1 MPWRRLRSSATWWPP
16 YQVLLAALGIAVG
29 FLPGLPRL
37 TLSPDL
43 ILAVFVPA
51 LVFEA
56 ALNLDLPALRKV
68 ARPVGLLA
76 TLGVGLSI
84 GMVGVLA
91 HLLLGMSWPSA
102 FLLGAI
108 LSPTD
113 PIAVVAVVRRS
124 GAPAQLAA
132 LLEGESLFNDGTGVA
147 AYGVVLAAAAG
158 AAFSPGSLALRFLV
172 LAGGGALVGGL
183 LGLAGAAVVR
193 RTSFTPLE
201 VTVTTVVAFGSY
213 ALATLAGT
221 SGVISVVAA
230 GVAMARVGTWGPH
243 TERWWAR
250 MAVGLNVILFLLIG
264 IGLPGTRVL
273 ASWVAVL
280 GGFVILLAVRLFLV
294 SLPGLGVP
302 GRWRQLLWWGGVRG
316 ALSVALALASS
327 DHPGV
332 DRSVAVV
339 AYGIVALSLLSQG
352 TGVRPAV
359 RILRLADPQEMKEP
373 PGP

>member
-1 MPWRRLRSSATWWPP
+1 MPWRWLRSSASWWPP
-16 YQVLLAALGIAVG
+16 YQVLLAALGIAIG

-56 ALNLDLPALRKV
+56 ALNVNVVALRRM

-84 GMVGVLA
+84 GLVGTLV
-91 HLLLGMSWPSA
+91 HLLLGLAWPSA
-102 FLLGAI
+102 LLLGAI

-147 AYGVVLAAAAG
+147 AYTVVLAAAG
-158 AAFSPGSLALRFLV
+158 GVGFSAVALGLGFLV
-172 LAGGGALVGGL
+172 LAGAGALIGALV
-183 LGLAGAAVVR
+183 GLAGAAAVR
-193 RTSFTPLE
+193 RTVFTPLE
-201 VTVTTVVAFGSY
+201 MTITTIVAYGSY
-213 ALATLAGT
+213 AFATLAGA
-221 SGVISVVAA
+221 SGVIAVVVA
-230 GVAMARVGTWGPH
+230 GVAMARVRSWGPH
-243 TERWWAR
+243 TERWWSR
-250 MAVGLNVILFLLIG
+250 MAIVLNVVLFTLIG
-264 IGLPGTRVL
+264 IGLPGDRVL
-273 ASWVAVL
+273 ASLGAVA
-280 GGFVILLAVRLFLV
+280 GGFAILLSVRLLLV
-294 SLPGLGVP
+294 HLPGLGIP

-316 ALSVALALASS
+316 ALSVALALASAG
-327 DHPGV
+327 HAGV
-332 DRSVAVV
+332 DRSVPVI

-352 TGVRPAV
+352 TIVRPAV
-359 RILRLADPQEMKEP
+359 RLLRLTDSDR
-373 PGP
+373 

>member
-1 MPWRRLRSSATWWPP
+1 MPWQWLRRTGEYRPP
-16 YQVLLAALGIAVG
+16 YQVLLAALGIAIG

-56 ALNLDLPALRKV
+56 ALNLNLAALRMV

-76 TLGVGLSI
+76 TLGVALSI
-84 GMVGVLA
+84 GLVGTLV
-91 HLLLGMSWPSA
+91 HFLLGLAWPSA

-147 AYGVVLAAAAG
+147 AYSVVLAAAAG
-158 AAFSPGSLALRFLV
+158 GGFSAGSLALRFL
-172 LAGGGALVGGL
+172 LIAGGGALVGAL

-193 RTSFTPLE
+193 RTQFTPLE
-201 VTVTTVVAFGSY
+201 VTVTTIVAYGSY
-213 ALATLAGT
+213 ALATLAGA
-221 SGVISVVAA
+221 SGVISVVIA

-250 MAVGLNVILFLLIG
+250 MAILLNVVLFTLIG
-264 IGLPGTRVL
+264 IGLPGGRVL
-273 ASWVAVL
+273 ASLGAVL
-280 GGFVILLAVRLFLV
+280 GGFAILLAVRLLLV
-294 SLPGLGVP
+294 YLPGLGVP

-316 ALSVALALASS
+316 ALSVALALASA

-359 RILRLADPQEMKEP
+359 RILRLADPAP
-373 PGP
+373 